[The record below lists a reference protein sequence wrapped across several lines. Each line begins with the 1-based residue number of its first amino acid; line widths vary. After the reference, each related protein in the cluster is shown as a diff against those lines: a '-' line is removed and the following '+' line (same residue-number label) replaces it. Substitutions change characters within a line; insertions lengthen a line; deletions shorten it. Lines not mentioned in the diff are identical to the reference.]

1 MSYFSPVSF
10 REQAEFNEP
19 MYISHSACYRELTS
33 PTNLLSAKYSVLH
46 RRASDPFRYCFCGS
60 NRIKEMQTK
69 ANTEIDLKRKLF
81 FPMKMLNRWKI
92 RYPFHSIEWWYKGC
106 WFVLLSAEAVAWVW
120 SRLVNRDI
128 WVYVYSVLN
137 VCKYNQS

>member
-1 MSYFSPVSF
+1 MHATAFRKAHNITAERSCFNTNIIPVAISRELFFPVSF

-81 FPMKMLNRWKI
+81 FP
-92 RYPFHSIEWWYKGC
+92 
-106 WFVLLSAEAVAWVW
+106 
-120 SRLVNRDI
+120 
-128 WVYVYSVLN
+128 
-137 VCKYNQS
+137 